1 MNTLN
6 FLDANVWLA
15 LVWSRH
21 VHAERARSWFE
32 EAGEQR
38 FIFCRFTQFT
48 GLRHPTTEKIMGV
61 DTKSMSQAWSV
72 WDRIWADDRVSFLA
86 EPEAIEKEFRS
97 RSRLSTRSPK
107 IWADAYILAFAS
119 VADLKLVT
127 FDRALRSHSAD
138 VLVL

>member
-1 MNTLN
+1 MRKEHDL
-6 FLDANVWLA
+6 
-15 LVWSRH
+15 
-21 VHAERARSWFE
+21 
-32 EAGEQR
+32 
-38 FIFCRFTQFT
+38 
-48 GLRHPTTEKIMGV
+48 GLRRPVSKDLFSAASPSSLVLRLHTTEKIMAA

-107 IWADAYILAFAS
+107 IWADAYILALVS
-119 VADLKLVT
+119 VAGLKLVT

-138 VLVL
+138 VLVLQLARRKEA